1 MDCHSTNNRED
12 IKEFE
17 VIKHPKFVYI
27 LMDFL
32 KYKRSALNLVKGN
45 ALIGIEFT
53 AFRMITW
60 RTHPLAIGANPS
72 LHFEA
77 LLTL

>member
-45 ALIGIEFT
+45 ALIGI
-53 AFRMITW
+53 
-60 RTHPLAIGANPS
+60 
-72 LHFEA
+72 
-77 LLTL
+77 